1 MPMSYVIIFLAVLIE
16 GPIATL
22 TAAAMAAADPRLDI
36 LMVLFVA
43 MVGNLT
49 ADACWYLLGAIGKY
63 GKILNYIPWLKN
75 QSGLVNRASV
85 EMRKQGVKVFVLT
98 KLGFGLG
105 SIPLL
110 IAAGIL
116 NFNWRKLL
124 GAALV
129 TETVW
134 TGALCTIGYQ
144 AWANLGNITAL
155 FEKAI
160 PWASVSIVACLLF
173 VLVRSVMS
181 HSR

>member
-1 MPMSYVIIFLAVLIE
+1 MSYVIIFLAVLIE

-22 TAAAMAAADPRLDI
+22 TAAAMAAADPNLDI
-36 LMVLFVA
+36 LMVLMVT

-49 ADACWYLLGAIGKY
+49 ADGCWYLLGAIGKY
-63 GKILNYIPWLKN
+63 GKILEYIPWLKN
-75 QSGLVNRASV
+75 QSGLVQRASV
-85 EMRKQGVKVFVLT
+85 EMRKQGIKVFVLT

-124 GAALV
+124 GVAII
-129 TETVW
+129 TESVW
-134 TGALCTIGYQ
+134 TGTLCTVGYQ
-144 AWANLGNITAL
+144 AWANLGNIT
-155 FEKAI
+155 FIIEKAI
-160 PWASVSIVACLLF
+160 PWVSVTIAACLLF
-173 VLVRSVMS
+173 ILIRSLMS